1 MANICSVNHI
11 FMMSDD
17 KDGLE
22 QMDNFQKLL
31 EKYSNMPDPK
41 EFSKLHLMARELG
54 ISEEELEGCNTR
66 SFDISVCD
74 IQNTEYR
81 SHMNGDTLWRTPI
94 YVEESTAWD
103 PCTEAWE
110 LIMSK
115 FPLIHHYW
123 ISFEYGN
130 LSFSKCDMVGEDSFL
145 PNYVVY
151 CGRAEDSPYEFFYTM
166 EEVNEYLSEYLTE
179 EEMADIDSVEDV
191 GIYGI

>member
-66 SFDISVCD
+66 SFDIPVAH
-74 IQNTEYR
+74 
-81 SHMNGDTLWRTPI
+81 SHLRGRKHRMGPLHRGMGTHH
-94 YVEESTAWD
+94 VEVPAHPSLLD
-103 PCTEAWE
+103 
-110 LIMSK
+110 
-115 FPLIHHYW
+115 
-123 ISFEYGN
+123 
-130 LSFSKCDMVGEDSFL
+130 FL
-145 PNYVVY
+145 
-151 CGRAEDSPYEFFYTM
+151 
-166 EEVNEYLSEYLTE
+166 
-179 EEMADIDSVEDV
+179 
-191 GIYGI
+191 